1 VTGPDLPPALL
12 YARAWYSVIPSLQR
26 FGRML
31 KADRSIFVRFP
42 LLIQWAAVARCVFLL
57 VFNLSVLQ
65 LASYA
70 DDKTRASVRT
80 AFLYWCALLA
90 ADFFVWA
97 AGLALLG
104 RRVYALLD
112 QLCAKAIAI
121 GAFAPEEKLKTER
134 ALRAVN
140 LITFS
145 IMLAGPLL
153 VASFA
158 LPATIWRDHVYV
170 SVNLAF
176 FLAVLTD
183 LAGLYI
189 ALFRLGT

>member
-1 VTGPDLPPALL
+1 M
-12 YARAWYSVIPSLQR
+12 IPSLRR

-31 KADRSIFVRFP
+31 KADRSIFVQFP
-42 LLIQWAAVARCVFLL
+42 LLIQWSAVARCVFLL
-57 VFNLSVLQ
+57 VFNLSVML
-65 LASYA
+65 LARYA
-70 DDKTRASVRT
+70 DDKTRATVRT
-80 AFLYWCALLA
+80 GFLYWCALLS
-90 ADFFVWA
+90 ADFIAWA

-134 ALRAVN
+134 ALLAVN
-140 LITFS
+140 VITFAV
-145 IMLAGPLL
+145 IFTGPLL
-153 VASFA
+153 VCAFA
-158 LPATIWRDHVYV
+158 LAATIWRDSVYV

-183 LAGLYI
+183 LVGLYI
-189 ALFRLGT
+189 ATFRLGT